1 MIAHDTAALVL
12 SNRGPL
18 MSLRDM
24 LGLYA
29 SNFSKLQYVLATFA
43 RQFPP
48 SRAPQG
54 GSSIHNPDRQY
65 VIRMLREIIP
75 VVESL
80 GIDPNLILISKIG
93 RLVGLLEQ
101 SQEDAAADAEI
112 AFQVRDLCT
121 MVQDALMFC
130 VLFFVPFDKS
140 QLYEQDEL
148 FGPRVRERFDRA
160 AQHIQEAGNC
170 FALERYTGAV
180 FHLMC
185 VLEVALDSVAHRFSL
200 PYSEKNWN
208 EILRSIEVAVG
219 AIEPSSGPNWKDDK
233 EFYGRAVLHFRFFAL
248 AWRNHT
254 AHGRVIYSEGEAR
267 KVYDHVKAFMEHISQ
282 RLEQRP

>member
-1 MIAHDTAALVL
+1 MIAYANAAPVL

-43 RQFPP
+43 RQFPA

-54 GSSIHNPDRQY
+54 GPSIHNPDRQY
-65 VIRMLREIIP
+65 VIRMLWEILPI
-75 VVESL
+75 VESL
-80 GIDPNLILISKIG
+80 GIDQNLTLRSKIG
-93 RLVGLLEQ
+93 RLIGLLEQ
-101 SQEDAAADAEI
+101 SQGDATADVEI
-112 AFQVRDLCT
+112 AFQVRDFCT

-130 VLFFVPFDKS
+130 DLFFVPFDKS

-148 FGPRVRERFDRA
+148 FGPKVRQRFDKA
-160 AQHIQEAGNC
+160 APHIQEAGNC
-170 FALERYTGAV
+170 LALERYTAVV

-185 VLEVALDSVAHRFSL
+185 VLEVALDSLAHRFSL
-200 PYSEKNWN
+200 PCSEKNWN
-208 EILRSIEVAVG
+208 EILKNIEVAVG
-219 AIEPSSGPNWKDDK
+219 TIEPSSGPNWKDEK
-233 EFYGRAVLHFRFFAL
+233 EFYGQAVLHFRFFAL

-254 AHGRVIYSEGEAR
+254 AHGRVIYSEGEAT
-267 KVYDHVKAFMEHISQ
+267 KVYGHVKAFMEHISQ